1 MKTDDMPSSKIQI
14 NNENHQSKI
23 SDNSPRLLD
32 LVLSDMEEH
41 HQTPDDVLYVG
52 DMEGHRADWKTFE
65 KYAKRVDISKPLQ
78 KAYLDQL
85 FVMYL
90 EDGREMEC
98 PISELLEEAV

>member
-1 MKTDDMPSSKIQI
+1 MKTDGMPSSKIQI
-14 NNENHQSKI
+14 NYENHQSKI

-52 DMEGHRADWKTFE
+52 DMEGHRTDWKTFDA
-65 KYAKRVDISKPLQ
+65 YAKRVDISNPLQ
-78 KAYLDQL
+78 KTYLDQL

-90 EDGREMEC
+90 EDGKEMEC